1 MSLCWKCGRAV
12 NSCDAFGLSAIAGYG
27 VKQKR
32 VLIFPLAVA
41 FFGMVGCSGLSR
53 GAARAVIDHELKDT
67 KVSLQVNLGRIGRE
81 CALDPTS
88 DVRYFAAQKAGVITI
103 TPDGTDFWKIEPVG
117 LKPVSRDNNDSA
129 SQGSASGCD
138 YAPVALPLAQ
148 KSLVDVTGIHP
159 LQDGTA
165 EASFTWKWA
174 LTPRGEKIIN
184 QLSPSQL
191 EDLDARLH
199 SPYSELPALR
209 FRVTDVSGSTNP
221 HQGKKTLKKSADGW
235 RVVFDQEMA
244 AQVIADKLAFER
256 QELFVDIGRVN
267 SHCVTMVGK
276 TEVET
281 GENPDKD
288 INTVT
293 AAKAGYV
300 SFAPEGKD
308 YWRVNMT
315 DKGMAVY
322 VRDSKGNGM
331 LERDT
336 LKGCDFQKVS
346 FIVAQPRLVQ
356 ITRVTADE
364 QSSEVEY
371 VWKWV
376 STDLGLSLGERGET
390 YSKLTAA
397 QRRDLQSVL
406 AVDEFAPALSLPVPS
421 PEQAIAT
428 HSTMKLTR
436 AQGYWH

>member
-1 MSLCWKCGRAV
+1 M
-12 NSCDAFGLSAIAGYG
+12 
-27 VKQKR
+27 
-32 VLIFPLAVA
+32 
-41 FFGMVGCSGLSR
+41 MGCSGPSR
-53 GAARAVIDHELKDT
+53 RTASAVIDHELKDA

-103 TPDGTDFWKIEPVG
+103 TPDGADFWEIEPVG
-117 LKPVSRDNNDSA
+117 LKPASHDNSAA
-129 SQGSASGCD
+129 SQSPASGCD
-138 YAPVALPLAQ
+138 YAPVVLPLAQ
-148 KSLVDVTGIHP
+148 KTLVDVAGIHP
-159 LQDGTA
+159 LEDGTA

-191 EDLDARLH
+191 EDLDARLY
-199 SPYSELPALR
+199 SPYSEQPALR
-209 FRVTDVSGSTNP
+209 FRVTDVSESTKP
-221 HQGKKTLKKSADGW
+221 HEGKKSLKKSADGW
-235 RVVFDQEMA
+235 RVVFDEEMA
-244 AQVIADKLAFER
+244 AQVIADKLAFEP

-267 SHCVTMVGK
+267 SRCVTVVGK

-281 GENPDKD
+281 GVNPDKN

-300 SFAPEGKD
+300 SFAPDGKD

-315 DKGMAVY
+315 DKGRAIF

-331 LERDT
+331 LERNT

-364 QSSEVEY
+364 ESSEVEY

-376 STDLGLSLGERGET
+376 PTDLGLALGERGET

-397 QRRDLQSVL
+397 ERSDLQKIL
-406 AVDEFAPALSLPVPS
+406 AVDEFTPALSLPVPS

-428 HSTMKLTR
+428 HSKIKLTR
-436 AQGYWH
+436 AQEGYWH